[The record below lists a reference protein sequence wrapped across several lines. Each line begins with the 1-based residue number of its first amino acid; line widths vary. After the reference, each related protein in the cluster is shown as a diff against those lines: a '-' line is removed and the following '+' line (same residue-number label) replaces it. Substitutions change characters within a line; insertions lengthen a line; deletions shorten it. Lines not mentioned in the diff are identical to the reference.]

1 MEVLQGG
8 GRGRERHL
16 RGGRTTVAPDEE
28 PHGRAPEQEGQQ
40 GSPGGPAN
48 PTSGEAHRHGRR
60 SHRRAQEEIGPPAEP
75 GDRPQR
81 HQGPGPTGGCGIRI
95 GRAQR
100 EEKEE
105 RREDEH
111 QVVVE
116 TGVVRP
122 LEEKRGR
129 QKHEERGPGPRAEH
143 PPGQQA
149 GERGVGQGQ
158 RGGPHADGV
167 GGRTEDGETRR
178 VQIGL
183 SRAHVALAVKEEGK
197 PTPKDVEAHQA
208 GRRLVE
214 PEAGRGGDADSDQKA
229 DQQRERAQADADPTK
244 APGRERAGVSVT
256 RRARD
261 QHRAGSRVAGRGR
274 PPISSR
280 PPRTPSAR
288 GAGRGLAGR
297 YGRPSR
303 AAMRG

>member
-28 PHGRAPEQEGQQ
+28 PHGRAPEQEGQH

-105 RREDEH
+105 RREDEN

-149 GERGVGQGQ
+149 GERGVRSGTARRATRGQ
-158 RGGPHADGV
+158 R
-167 GGRTEDGETRR
+167 
-178 VQIGL
+178 
-183 SRAHVALAVKEEGK
+183 
-197 PTPKDVEAHQA
+197 
-208 GRRLVE
+208 
-214 PEAGRGGDADSDQKA
+214 
-229 DQQRERAQADADPTK
+229 
-244 APGRERAGVSVT
+244 
-256 RRARD
+256 RRAD
-261 QHRAGSRVAGRGR
+261 
-274 PPISSR
+274 
-280 PPRTPSAR
+280 
-288 GAGRGLAGR
+288 
-297 YGRPSR
+297 
-303 AAMRG
+303 